1 MTGHQAHHNPNWR
14 TIDEERSVRLSAIPH
29 GIYTQ
34 YAVHFVAAD
43 GSLYWGNYFI
53 SKVDALDNYAQRV
66 AERTHR

>member
-1 MTGHQAHHNPNWR
+1 M
-14 TIDEERSVRLSAIPH
+14 RLSAIPH